1 MSKADM
7 KQIASTGLVIG
18 VVSGMCLLS
27 LNNPT
32 QADAQP
38 APAAPKQAV
47 AAPAVPSASY
57 QIVGVGDIM
66 MGSDWPLPILDPRV
80 KPEGAAADVIGSELA
95 DLIKGADIAFGNFE
109 GTIHASDSGAKA
121 CQNPRVC
128 FTFRSPVFHASY
140 LAKAGFDLLSNA
152 NNHAR
157 DFGEEGRR
165 ATYAHLTQAG
175 MGVSS
180 ADQDGMRLAQK
191 VLPDGTRV
199 SLLAF
204 GHNPGLMPVTNLDR
218 VATLVKDASAKT
230 DILIVSCHIG
240 AEGRAFQRVTRANE
254 QFLGENRGNP
264 FAFARTAV
272 DAGADLVLCH
282 GPHVARAV
290 NVYKGRFIAYSLG
303 NFWTYGRFNLNGPN
317 ALAPLVDLRV
327 DKSGALLSARI
338 VSARQ
343 TRPGGPVLDPTLEA
357 ATVMAQ
363 LTAQDMPETG
373 VRISQTGDVMWPGKP

>member
-1 MSKADM
+1 M
-7 KQIASTGLVIG
+7 KQILSTGLVIG
-18 VVSGMCLLS
+18 AVSGLCLLS
-27 LNNPT
+27 LNNPIE
-32 QADAQP
+32 AEAQTAPVAP
-38 APAAPKQAV
+38 APAA
-47 AAPAVPSASY
+47 AASASPPASY
-57 QIVGVGDIM
+57 RIVGVGDIM

-80 KPEGAAADVIGSELA
+80 TPDGNASDVIGPELA
-95 DLIKGADIAFGNFE
+95 ALIKDADIAFGNYE
-109 GTIHASDSGAKA
+109 GTIHASDRGAKA
-121 CQNPRVC
+121 CQNPRIC
-128 FTFRSPVFHASY
+128 FTFRSPVFHAVY

-165 ATYAHLTQAG
+165 ATYTHLTQAG

-180 ADQDGMRLAQK
+180 ADQDGLRLAQK

-218 VATLVKDASAKT
+218 VSALVRDASAKT

-240 AEGRAFQRVTRANE
+240 AEGRGYQRVTRANE

-290 NVYKGRFIAYSLG
+290 DVYKGRFIAFSLG
-303 NFWTYGRFNLNGPN
+303 NFWTYGRFNLSGPN

-327 DKSGALLSARI
+327 DKSGALQSARI

-343 TRPGGPVLDPTLEA
+343 TRPGGPTMDPTQEA
-357 ATVMAQ
+357 ARTMAQ

-373 VRISQTGDVMWPGKP
+373 VQILPTGDVSWPGKP